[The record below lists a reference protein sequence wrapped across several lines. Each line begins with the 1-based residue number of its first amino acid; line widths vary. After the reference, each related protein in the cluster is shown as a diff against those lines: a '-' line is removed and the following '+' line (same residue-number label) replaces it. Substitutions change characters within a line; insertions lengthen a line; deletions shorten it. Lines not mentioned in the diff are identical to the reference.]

1 MTLDEMIKEADREVA
16 MRKKWYPQWV
26 QTGKIKQVDANYR
39 LEVMEYI
46 ADTLRDVKEFKI
58 KLATRFDKDLLK

>member
-16 MRKKWYPQWV
+16 LRKKCYPQWV
-26 QTGKIKQVDANYR
+26 EQGKIKQLDANYR

>member
-1 MTLDEMIKEADREVA
+1 MVSA
-16 MRKKWYPQWV
+16 MGV

>member
-26 QTGKIKQVDANYR
+26 QTEKIKQVDANYR
-39 LEVMEYI
+39 LEVMQWI
-46 ADTLRDVKEFKI
+46 ADTLRDLKDFQQKI
-58 KLATRFDKDLLK
+58 NTRFDKDLLK

>member
-26 QTGKIKQVDANYR
+26 QTGKINQVDANYR

-58 KLATRFDKDLLK
+58 KLATRFDKDLLR

>member
-26 QTGKIKQVDANYR
+26 QTGKINQVDANYR

-58 KLATRFDKDLLK
+58 KLATRFDNDLLK

>member
-26 QTGKIKQVDANYR
+26 QTGKINQVDANYR

>member
-26 QTGKIKQVDANYR
+26 QTGKIKQLDANYR

-46 ADTLRDVKEFKI
+46 ADTLRDVKEFQIKI
-58 KLATRFDKDLLK
+58 ATKFDKDLRK